1 MRTLA
6 RGSKGETMR
15 RHWVMTVVVLTA
27 SLSPARAESKEGG
40 SVLANADVVAFIG
53 ATDPTRA
60 KGFYQDKL
68 GLRLASEE
76 PSHALVFDAGGTML
90 RVSLVKE
97 VSLARYTV
105 LGWKVKDIGVAV
117 DGLVAKG
124 VAFERFAGFTQDER
138 GVWTAPDGT
147 RVAWLKDPDGN
158 VLSLTQFSAEPPS
171 KKQ

>member
-1 MRTLA
+1 
-6 RGSKGETMR
+6 
-15 RHWVMTVVVLTA
+15 
-27 SLSPARAESKEGG
+27 
-40 SVLANADVVAFIG
+40 
-53 ATDPTRA
+53 
-60 KGFYQDKL
+60 
-68 GLRLASEE
+68 
-76 PSHALVFDAGGTML
+76 ML

-97 VSLARYTV
+97 VSLARYTAP
-105 LGWKVKDIGVAV
+105 GWKVKDIGVAV